1 MLSELLATIV
11 KAFKHTKC
19 MSLTN
24 QKYAIQPTLIN
35 LNPNQCNQEL
45 HYYPFLVKLNKC
57 PGSCDNLNLM
67 TYLKAMSICFK

>member
-24 QKYAIQPTLIN
+24 QKYAIHP
-35 LNPNQCNQEL
+35 
-45 HYYPFLVKLNKC
+45 Y
-57 PGSCDNLNLM
+57 
-67 TYLKAMSICFK
+67 